1 MKTKIKEE
9 AAKIRPAGPNQQTT
23 DTIGKKNALRAILK
37 IIRTKHANT
46 NINKLCTVE
55 DWNKNTGSEE
65 EIETPT
71 TTDEKELLTEESKYY
86 TIGHIYPKN
95 RRGGN
100 QDPTENIE

>member
-9 AAKIRPAGPNQQTT
+9 AAKIRPAGRGPNQQTT

-37 IIRTKHANT
+37 KIRTKHANT

-55 DWNKNTGSEE
+55 DWNKNKGSEE

-71 TTDEKELLTEESKYY
+71 TADEKELLTEE
-86 TIGHIYPKN
+86 
-95 RRGGN
+95 
-100 QDPTENIE
+100 